1 MRTTI
6 GLALAYLAIINLAAF
21 WALAS
26 DKRKAAAGLRRTPE
40 RELLGLALL
49 GGSAGAIAAQQM
61 FRHKTRKEPFR
72 TLLWLTAVVQVAG
85 LAAWRL
91 AG

>member
-1 MRTTI
+1 V
-6 GLALAYLAIINLAAF
+6 AF

-26 DKRKAAAGLRRTPE
+26 DKRRAMAGLRRTPE
-40 RELLGLALL
+40 RDLLGLALL

-72 TLLWLTAVVQVAG
+72 TLLWSTAAVQVAALVAWK
-85 LAAWRL
+85 LAA
-91 AG
+91 